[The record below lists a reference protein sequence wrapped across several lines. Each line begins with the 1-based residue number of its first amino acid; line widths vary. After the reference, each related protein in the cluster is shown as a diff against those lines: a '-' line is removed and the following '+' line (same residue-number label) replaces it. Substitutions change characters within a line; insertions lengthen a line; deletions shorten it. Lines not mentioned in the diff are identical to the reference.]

1 MANTIKI
8 KNSGTGANVPS
19 AASLQ
24 YGELALNYVDGKLY
38 FKTGAST
45 VDFLKSDI
53 SLGTD
58 TTGSYVSSLVA
69 GTGITLTNN
78 SGEGSTPTIAVTTNT
93 FQSLDADLTAIAALA
108 GTSGLLKKT
117 AANTWSLDTDTYLTS
132 GTVVTTVNGASGVIS
147 NVALTTATLSQFAAT
162 TSAELLGVI
171 SDETGTGSLVFANSP
186 ALVTPTGIVKGD
198 VGLSSVDNTADTAKP
213 VSTAQ
218 QTALNLKA
226 NIASPTFTG
235 TVGGITKTMVGLG
248 NVDNTAD
255 TAKPVSTAQQT
266 ALNLKANLASPTF
279 TGTPTL
285 PTGTIATTQTA
296 GNSSTKVAT
305 TAFVTTA
312 NNLKA
317 NLASPTFTGTV
328 TIPSGASISGFAPL
342 ASPALTGTPTA
353 PTATAATNSTQIAT
367 TAYADA
373 AVAALV
379 DASPAAL
386 NTLNELAAAL
396 GDDASFSTT
405 VATSIGLKA
414 NIASP
419 TFTGTV
425 TSPTFNATSTA
436 NGGFQGI
443 DADTAILPS
452 FTWTSD
458 QNTGIWHAAADSI
471 GFTTGGTN
479 RITLNS
485 AGISGAGAGL
495 TGLNGTNISS
505 GTVAAARVATLNQ
518 KTNGSAAKWT
528 TARTI
533 TLAGDLT
540 GNVSIDGSSN
550 VTLTA
555 TAPTAPIG
563 SVVMWAGT
571 TANIPAGYAV
581 ANGAFLSTTTY
592 AALYAII
599 GTRYGALSNSTFPLP
614 NFTSNV
620 PEGITGVPGASATKT
635 TSASSAVDTHTHSVN
650 STITN
655 PGAPNAALG
664 LALTAGNSS
673 GTFVKG
679 NSAGTFVKGNSAG
692 TFVKGNSAGTFT
704 AGNSSGTFTAG
715 NAASHSHLVSGVTT
729 NASANHN
736 HGGTTGNA
744 TASHTH
750 TYFKPNAGANNSTG
764 TSTTTSHAHSI
775 DTSSGTNH
783 AHNMSFNSGNAGPAV
798 NSTWTAGAVNSTW
811 TAGVVNST
819 WNAGAV
825 NSTWNA
831 GAVNSTFSSG
841 NANTHTHS
849 GAVLTAGNASTI
861 NASTVG
867 HTHTTSTTE
876 IIFIIR
882 VS

>member
-198 VGLSSVDNTADTAKP
+198 VGLSS
-213 VSTAQ
+213 
-218 QTALNLKA
+218 
-226 NIASPTFTG
+226 
-235 TVGGITKTMVGLG
+235 
-248 NVDNTAD
+248 VDNTAD

-479 RITLNS
+479 RITINS

-518 KTNGSAAKWT
+518 NTNGSAAKWT

-679 NSAGTFVKGNSAG
+679 NSAGTF
-692 TFVKGNSAGTFT
+692 T

-819 WNAGAV
+819 WTAGVVNSTWNAGAV